1 MTAAPRGT
9 EPEIDDSQNPT
20 TAAPASST
28 ADNESAVAAEYASDS
43 TYASGTDSSPT
54 SMSTDPTGEDEPSAW
69 SRGRARGVQLGGA
82 EKFGQVQSIIEDLAH
97 QARPVARQ
105 AVPVL
110 REIAAKAAELAAIAA
125 EHAGP
130 LAKRAAEVTQDV
142 GVRVA
147 ARSREVASDL
157 RRTEQESD
165 SEGTGTA
172 PGDGAEP
179 GEGSTS
185 SPPREGTQRPP
196 ATPGL

>member
-20 TAAPASST
+20 TAAPAPSA

-43 TYASGTDSSPT
+43 TYASGTDSSAP
-54 SMSTDPTGEDEPSAW
+54 SMSTDPSGEDEPSAW

-82 EKFGQVQSIIEDLAH
+82 EKFGQVQTIIEDLAH

-110 REIAAKAAELAAIAA
+110 RQIAAKAAELAAIAA

-130 LAKRAAEVTQDV
+130 LAKRAADVTQDV

-147 ARSREVASDL
+147 ARSREVASEL
-157 RRTEQESD
+157 RRMEQESAD
-165 SEGTGTA
+165 TDTA
-172 PGDGAEP
+172 PGGGAEP
-179 GEGSTS
+179 GESTS
-185 SPPREGTQRPP
+185 SRPREGTQRPP